1 MLITELGNSIKARR
15 KTLGITQVHLAD
27 LAGVNSNTIIRIENG
42 KINPSIEVINSIVDV
57 LGMEITLSIKKHNT

>member
-15 KTLGITQVHLAD
+15 KTLKITQVHLAD

>member
-1 MLITELGNSIKARR
+1 MLITELGKSIKARR

>member
-42 KINPSIEVINSIVDV
+42 KINPSIEIINSIVDV